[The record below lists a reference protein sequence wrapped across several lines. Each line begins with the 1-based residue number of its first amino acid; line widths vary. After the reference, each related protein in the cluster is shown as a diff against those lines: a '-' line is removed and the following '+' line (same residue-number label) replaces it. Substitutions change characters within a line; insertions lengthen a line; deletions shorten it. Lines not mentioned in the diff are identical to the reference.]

1 MRPVSVLVLLA
12 LVLAPTAWSASASGR
27 DLFLEGC
34 ASCHGTDARGVEG
47 KGPDLH
53 GAGAAAADFYLSTGR
68 MPLSEPRDQPLR
80 ADPAYP
86 REDID
91 ALVEYVGSLGGPP
104 IPDVDPERG
113 NLRLGLELFTE
124 NCAGCHHI
132 SAAGGIVTGAT
143 APGLSDATPTQVAEA
158 IRTGPYVMPRFGPEQ
173 IDQHELDSI
182 ARYVELTKNP
192 DDRGGWGIGHVGPV
206 PEGMVA
212 WLIAGAALVLVARL
226 IGRRAA

>member
-1 MRPVSVLVLLA
+1 MRRVSFLVLLVLVL
-12 LVLAPTAWSASASGR
+12 VPSAWSASGR

-34 ASCHGTDARGVEG
+34 ASCHGMDARGVEG

-68 MPLSEPRDQPLR
+68 MPLSEPTEQPLR
-80 ADPAYP
+80 TEPAYKD
-86 REDID
+86 EDID
-91 ALVEYVGSLGGPP
+91 ALVEYIGSLGGPA
-104 IPDVDPERG
+104 IPVVHPEDG
-113 NLRLGLELFTE
+113 SLRLGLELFSD

-132 SAAGGIVTGAT
+132 SAAGGIVTGAV
-143 APGLSDATPTQVAEA
+143 APSLADATPTQIAEA
-158 IRTGPYVMPRFGPEQ
+158 IRTGPYVMPRFGSEE

-182 ARYVELTKNP
+182 VRYVELTKNP

-212 WLIAGAALVLVARL
+212 WLFAGAVLVLVARL
-226 IGRRAA
+226 IGKRAE

>member
-1 MRPVSVLVLLA
+1 MRRASVLFLLA
-12 LVLAPTAWSASASGR
+12 LVLAPSAWSASSR

-68 MPLSEPRDQPLR
+68 MPLSQPREQPLR

-86 REDID
+86 DEDID

-104 IPDVDPERG
+104 IPTVDPERG
-113 NLRLGLELFTE
+113 SLRLGLELFTE

-132 SAAGGIVTGAT
+132 SGAGGIVTGAK
-143 APGLSDATPTQVAEA
+143 APDLWEATPTQVAEA
-158 IRTGPYVMPRFGPEQ
+158 IRTGPYVMPEFGPEQ
-173 IDQHELDSI
+173 IDQHELDSLV
-182 ARYVELTKNP
+182 RYVELTKSP

-212 WLIAGAALVLVARL
+212 WLLAGAALVLVARL
-226 IGRRAA
+226 IGKRAE

>member
-1 MRPVSVLVLLA
+1 MRRVSFLVLLVLVL
-12 LVLAPTAWSASASGR
+12 VPSAWSASGR

-34 ASCHGTDARGVEG
+34 ASCHGMDARGVEG

-68 MPLSEPRDQPLR
+68 MPLSEPTEQPLR
-80 ADPAYP
+80 TEPAYKD
-86 REDID
+86 EDID
-91 ALVEYVGSLGGPP
+91 ALVEYIGSLGGPA
-104 IPDVDPERG
+104 IPVVHPEDG
-113 NLRLGLELFTE
+113 SLRLGLELFSD

-132 SAAGGIVTGAT
+132 SAAGGIVTGAV
-143 APGLSDATPTQVAEA
+143 APSLADATPTQIAEA
-158 IRTGPYVMPRFGPEQ
+158 IRTGPYVMPRFGPEE

-182 ARYVELTKNP
+182 VRYVELTKNP

-212 WLIAGAALVLVARL
+212 WLFAGAVLVLVARL
-226 IGRRAA
+226 IGKRAE

>member
-1 MRPVSVLVLLA
+1 MRRVSFLVLLVLVL
-12 LVLAPTAWSASASGR
+12 VPSAWSASGR

-34 ASCHGTDARGVEG
+34 ASCHGMDARGVEG

-68 MPLSEPRDQPLR
+68 MPLSEPTEQPLR
-80 ADPAYP
+80 TEPAYKD
-86 REDID
+86 EDID
-91 ALVEYVGSLGGPP
+91 ALVEYIGSLGGPA
-104 IPDVDPERG
+104 IPVVHPEDG
-113 NLRLGLELFTE
+113 SLRLGLELFSD

-132 SAAGGIVTGAT
+132 SAAGGIVTGAV
-143 APGLSDATPTQVAEA
+143 APSLADATPTQIAEA
-158 IRTGPYVMPRFGPEQ
+158 IRTGPYVMPRFGSEE

-182 ARYVELTKNP
+182 VRDVELTKNP

-212 WLIAGAALVLVARL
+212 WLFAGAVLVLVARL
-226 IGRRAA
+226 IGKRAE

>member
-1 MRPVSVLVLLA
+1 MRRVSFLVLLVLVL
-12 LVLAPTAWSASASGR
+12 VPSAWSASGR

-34 ASCHGTDARGVEG
+34 ASCHGMDARGVEG

-68 MPLSEPRDQPLR
+68 MPLSEPTEQPLR
-80 ADPAYP
+80 TEPAYKD
-86 REDID
+86 EDID
-91 ALVEYVGSLGGPP
+91 ALVEYIGSLGGPA
-104 IPDVDPERG
+104 IPVVHPEDG
-113 NLRLGLELFTE
+113 SLRLGLELFSD

-132 SAAGGIVTGAT
+132 SAAGGIVTGAV
-143 APGLSDATPTQVAEA
+143 APSLADATPTQIAEA
-158 IRTGPYVMPRFGPEQ
+158 IRTGPYVMPRFGPEE

-182 ARYVELTKNP
+182 VRYVELTKNP

-212 WLIAGAALVLVARL
+212 WLFAGAVIVLVARL
-226 IGRRAA
+226 IGKRAE